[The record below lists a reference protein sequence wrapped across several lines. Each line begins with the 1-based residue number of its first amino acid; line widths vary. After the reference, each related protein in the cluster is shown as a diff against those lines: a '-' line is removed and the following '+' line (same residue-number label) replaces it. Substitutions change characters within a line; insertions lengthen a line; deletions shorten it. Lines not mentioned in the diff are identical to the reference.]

1 MEVSP
6 LHRAHLAT
14 LKSNGNVN
22 MADTLQPKS
31 LPGAKTLRDR
41 LSAWDAKTDAKAPL
55 TERQKDGFIELTTL
69 SANRPLPTEVFGR
82 PICCHSVVRLGGRY
96 HRHKH

>member
-1 MEVSP
+1 MGLEWPYLFMSGNIGCW
-6 LHRAHLAT
+6 
-14 LKSNGNVN
+14 NGNVN
-22 MADTLQPKS
+22 MADTLQPKG

-69 SANRPLPTEVFGR
+69 SASRPLPTEVSSAQT
-82 PICCHSVVRLGGRY
+82 IC
-96 HRHKH
+96 